1 MEERKTERAS
11 PPKRSRGKIRPEQ
24 VEHRLMEIADRCMEA
39 MPHRIYNKSTRRWEE
54 DGSWTFDAAN
64 AIRALTEIGKYLGV
78 GEKAEESVR
87 EIRVDF
93 GEHEEY
99 AR

>member
-1 MEERKTERAS
+1 MSGRKGEKSA
-11 PPKRSRGKIRPEQ
+11 PPPHYPHPGGAAAHGDRREVHG
-24 VEHRLMEIADRCMEA
+24 EHAQDGLQ
-39 MPHRIYNKSTRRWEE
+39 PTRQWEE
-54 DGSWTFDAAN
+54 DGSYTFDAAN
-64 AIRALTEIGKYLGV
+64 AIKALTEIGKYLGV